1 MPVSFRLFPI
11 GYKQAKSYYLN
22 VVKRGRGMMR
32 RSLAVLVLN
41 KPGVL
46 ARISGLISRRMFNI
60 ESIAAGYTEDPNI
73 TRITL
78 VVQGDENIL
87 YQVVKQLS
95 KLVDVIKIHE
105 LAASDSINRELAL
118 IKVRANDASRRADIV
133 NIVDIFRANVVD
145 VNSETMVIELPGTE
159 EKIDALCSIL
169 REHGIVE
176 MVRTG
181 KICLDRG
188 PGAAKDAPD
197 NDLT

>member
-1 MPVSFRLFPI
+1 
-11 GYKQAKSYYLN
+11 
-22 VVKRGRGMMR
+22 MR
-32 RSLAVLVLN
+32 HSLAVLVLN

-46 ARISGLISRRMFNI
+46 ARISGLLSRRMFNI

-78 VVQGDENIL
+78 VVQGDDHIL

-105 LAASDSINRELAL
+105 LANMESINRELAL
-118 IKVRANDASRRADIV
+118 IKVRAGDASRRADIV
-133 NIVDIFRANVVD
+133 NIVDIFRASIVD
-145 VNSETMVIELPGTE
+145 VNSETMVIELTGAE
-159 EKIDALCSIL
+159 EKIDALCAIL

-181 KICLDRG
+181 KISLDRG

-197 NDLT
+197 SSMA